1 MQYLAALI
9 IFSPAILAAFMAM
22 FGAIGPAL
30 GILILW
36 GLVFGYAVS
45 IRN

>member
-1 MQYLAALI
+1 MQFLGALL

-22 FGAIGPAL
+22 CGAIGPAL

-36 GLVFGYAVS
+36 GLAFGYAVS
-45 IRN
+45 TRN